1 MRLITPTLALLLIC
15 ITVSLARAQDWPQWR
30 GANRDGKSTGFN
42 APKTWP
48 KELTK
53 KWQVTVG
60 DGDATP
66 SLANGKLYVFAREN
80 GNEVARCLDAATG
93 KELWQDKYETGAA
106 TGPASGHAGPRSSPT
121 VADGKVVT
129 LGVRGTLS
137 CLDVA
142 TGKKLWRKDD
152 FKGSW
157 PKFFTSSSPLV
168 TGGLCI
174 AQLGGETD
182 GVIAAY
188 DLNTGDQK
196 WKWSGDGTAYS
207 SPILATVDGVK
218 VILAETDK
226 SLVAIGLADGKPL
239 WQTPYAGRGM
249 GGYNTAT
256 PIVDGQTV
264 IYAGPGR
271 GAKAVKLE
279 KSGAEITAKELWSNP
294 DNSVQFS
301 TPVLK
306 NGLIYALS
314 GKDNFFSLD
323 AKDGK
328 TLWTAPGGGRRGFGS
343 LVDAGSVVLALTPN
357 AQLTVFAPGEKEFK
371 QLASYKVA
379 ETDTYA
385 YPVPSGNRI
394 YIKDQNSVTL
404 WTLGE

>member
-1 MRLITPTLALLLIC
+1 MRLTNRTLALLLTC
-15 ITVSLARAQDWPQWR
+15 LTASLAHAQDWPQWR
-30 GANRDGKSTGFN
+30 GANRDGRSAGFN
-42 APKTWP
+42 SPTTWP
-48 KELTK
+48 KELAK

-137 CLDVA
+137 CLDAA
-142 TGKKLWRKDD
+142 TGKKIWRKDD

-168 TGGLCI
+168 ADGLCI

-182 GVIAAY
+182 GAIAAY
-188 DLNTGDQK
+188 DVNTGDQK
-196 WKWSGDGTAYS
+196 WKWAGDGTAYA
-207 SPILATVDGVK
+207 SPILATVDGTK

-226 SLVAIGLADGKPL
+226 SLVAISLADGKPL

-271 GAKAVKLE
+271 GTKAVKLE
-279 KSGAEITAKELWSNP
+279 KSGAEITAKDLWSNS

-301 TPVLK
+301 TPILK

-328 TLWTAPGGGRRGFGS
+328 TLWTAPAGGRRGFGS

-357 AQLTVFAPGEKEFK
+357 AQLTVLEPGEKEFK
-371 QLASYKVA
+371 QLATYKVA
-379 ETDTYA
+379 DSDTYA

-394 YIKDQNSVTL
+394 YIKDQTSVTL